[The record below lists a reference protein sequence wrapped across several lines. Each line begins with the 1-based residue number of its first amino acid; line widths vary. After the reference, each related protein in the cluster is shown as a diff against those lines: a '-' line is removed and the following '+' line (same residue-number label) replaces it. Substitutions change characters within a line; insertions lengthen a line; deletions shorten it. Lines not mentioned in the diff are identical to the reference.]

1 MEAKSGNRRT
11 AAALVLWVATLIL
24 TGTAFGQTAERYV
37 TLEFNKATAHV
48 FDAATNTEVAAI
60 KVGNGPNSI
69 VISPNG
75 RIAFVSHLLS
85 NYVSVI
91 DLTIAAE
98 IKRIP
103 VFVSQLG
110 ISADG
115 ATVVGTDGN
124 DDGIT
129 VIDANTLSVTRTLSF
144 NGRLGDDPTVDGD
157 AFASNPVVV
166 GNKVYLETEF
176 DFGVIDLGTGIVTDL
191 GSSPASNFLSV
202 ATDVSAATA
211 DGKFVIIIRDSAL
224 VFINTS
230 TNLFRSAPIDFAFAF
245 AVSASRTVSDNGVN
259 SGYILRIVGATVHL
273 SIVDVPF
280 GIIGDLAL
288 PPSFPID
295 LMAHIV
301 PNSDGTRVLLTTH
314 SAKPNVYI
322 VDTSNPAAPVL
333 VGSPISLDTNIR
345 DVDARI
351 TQNQP
356 PATAPVVAAVSAP
369 LVVNSATTALQISG
383 SGFASDAQVRIGHL
397 DPQAAQFISSSLLQ
411 VSVPADAPAQDA
423 SIIVTN
429 PNLSQGAAG
438 ADQSGILRN
447 AFVIA
452 SGPAFQPINEVAI
465 VNAGDATLS
474 VLNAS
479 TATPNPVFPAPDR
492 IVGLAITP
500 DGKRA
505 YVERTFAPATI
516 DVFNFITNSFEA
528 SVPLNASPAGQPGQ
542 TRGIVI
548 APRFST
554 GKPAAYVAAS
564 VRTAPGRFSLNLYVI
579 DADPASTT
587 FNTVVTTLP
596 TGEPRASSTS
606 GGIAVTP
613 EGHFAFVNGFEVN
626 GTADLVILDLTSGI
640 STVIPMGTLGVAA
653 FQPMLELSPD
663 GRFLVLVAND
673 GSAHVFDISNPAAP
687 VLFATIHG
695 TPPAGFGPLVLQP
708 RIIGN
713 TMYTFDIFQNVVAI
727 FNFNPGANNFS
738 QLATFAIPA
747 TPTNFEVVHDVTPDG
762 KLMYVPLREQD
773 SVAVVDTAKVLA
785 GDPSALLTEIGAG
798 ISPHLAAVRP
808 AAPVAG
814 ATATRY
820 TGETSQ
826 NFHDVANLSA
836 TLVVQGT
843 SAPIPGQTIT
853 FTLGTQSCAGTTGAS
868 GVAACSITLNQVP
881 GPYTV
886 SASFVGS
893 ANQQASSASTGF
905 TITREETA
913 TTYTGPTVI
922 ANGANT
928 TFSAVLKEDGAVAVA
943 GRTIT
948 ITLGSGSTAQTCTG
962 TTDATGTVSCS
973 ILVNQPLSA
982 GTVVAG
988 FAGDAFYLPS
998 SSGAATILFATVTRY
1013 TGETTQNYHDIT
1025 NLSATLVEQGTS
1037 VPIPGQTIAFTL
1049 GTQSCAGTTGA
1060 TGVAACSIV
1069 LNQVPG
1075 PYIVSASFAGSANQQ
1090 ASSASTGFTI
1100 TREETAAIYTGP
1112 TVIANGANTTFS
1124 AVLKEDGAV
1133 AIAGRTI
1140 TIMLGSGSTAQTCN
1154 GTTDATGT
1162 ASCSILVNQPL
1173 GPGTLAANFAGDA
1186 LYLSSSNSA
1195 STILFA
1201 FPAQGAF
1208 VLGNQTAS
1216 GAVEF
1221 WGDNWATANM
1231 LSGGPAPDAFKGFA
1245 ANTSEPPACGS
1256 AWTTDPGNSSQPPAG
1271 TLPSYMGVVVS
1282 TRVSMSG
1289 STISGDVSRIIVVT
1303 PNAGYEPDLGH
1314 LGTGTVVATFC
1325 TTGGRA

>member
-1 MEAKSGNRRT
+1 MKANSGNRRT
-11 AAALVLWVATLIL
+11 ATALVLWVATLIL

-37 TLEFNKATAHV
+37 TLEFNRATAHV

-75 RIAFVSHLLS
+75 RIAFVSHLVS

-129 VIDANTLSVTRTLSF
+129 VIDANTLSVTRVISF

-230 TNLFRSAPIDFAFAF
+230 TNLVRSVPIDFAFAF

-259 SGYILRIVGATVHL
+259 YGYILRIVGATVHL

-322 VDTSNPAAPVL
+322 VDTSNPAAPAL
-333 VGSPISLDTNIR
+333 VGSPISLGTNIR

-351 TQNQP
+351 TLNQP

-479 TATPNPVFPAPDR
+479 TTATPNPVFPAPDR

-505 YVERTFAPATI
+505 YVERTFAPATV

-548 APRFST
+548 AHRFST
-554 GKPAAYVAAS
+554 GKPAAYVASS
-564 VRTAPGRFSLNLYVI
+564 VRTGPGRFSLNLYVI
-579 DADPASTT
+579 DADPTSAT
-587 FNTVVTTLP
+587 FNTVVATLP
-596 TGEPRASSTS
+596 TGEPQASPSS

-613 EGHFAFVNGFEVN
+613 DGHFAFVNGFELN
-626 GTADLVILDLTSGI
+626 GTGDLIILDLTSGV
-640 STVIPMGTLGVAA
+640 STVIPMGTLGVSA

-663 GRFLVLVAND
+663 ARFLVLVAND
-673 GSAHVFDISNPAAP
+673 GSAHVFDISNPPAP
-687 VLFATIHG
+687 ILFATIQS
-695 TPPAGFGPLVLQP
+695 TPPAGFRPLLLEP

-747 TPTNFEVVHDVTPDG
+747 TPTNFAVVHDVTPDG

-785 GDPSALLTEIGAG
+785 SDPSALITVIGAG

-808 AAPVAG
+808 ATATVG
-814 ATATRY
+814 ATTTRY
-820 TGETSQ
+820 TGETTQ
-826 NFHDVANLSA
+826 NFHDIANLSA

-881 GPYTV
+881 GFYTV
-886 SASFVGS
+886 NASFAGS
-893 ANQQASSASTGF
+893 ANQQASSDSRGF

-928 TFSAVLKEDGAVAVA
+928 TFSAVLKEDGAVAIA

-948 ITLGSGSTAQTCTG
+948 ISLGSGSTAQTCTG

-998 SSGAATILFATVTRY
+998 SSGAAMILFATVTRY
-1013 TGETTQNYHDIT
+1013 TGETTQNYHDIA
-1025 NLSATLVEQGTS
+1025 NVSATLVEQGTS

-1049 GTQSCAGTTGA
+1049 GTQSCAGTTGT

-1075 PYIVSASFAGSANQQ
+1075 PSTVNASFAGSANQQ
-1090 ASSASTGFTI
+1090 ASSASAGFTI
-1100 TREETAAIYTGP
+1100 TREETATAYTGP
-1112 TVIANGANTTFS
+1112 TVIANGANPTFS

-1140 TIMLGSGSTAQTCN
+1140 TIMLGSGNTAQTCN

-1173 GPGTLAANFAGDA
+1173 GPGTVAANFAGDA
-1186 LYLSSSNSA
+1186 LYLPSSNGA

-1208 VLGNQTAS
+1208 VVGNQTAS
-1216 GAVEF
+1216 AAVEF
-1221 WGDNWATANM
+1221 WGDNWATVNM

-1256 AWTTDPGNSSQPPAG
+1256 AWTTDPGTSSQPPAG

-1289 STISGDVSRIIVVT
+1289 STFSGDVSRIIVVT
-1303 PNAGYEPDLGH
+1303 PNADYDPNPGH
-1314 LGTGTVVATFC
+1314 PGTGTVVATYC
-1325 TTGGRA
+1325 ATGR